1 MIEKNQIFIHPP
13 CCQYQTAA
21 VPIVLVAENASVAR
35 LDRGLGDFVD
45 GKSV

>member
-1 MIEKNQIFIHPP
+1 MTFLQSNIHSSSMLS
-13 CCQYQTAA
+13 AG